1 MILSN
6 LDTVGFTQT
15 IRGDGMRMYQLIVK
29 KGIGGHQ
36 RAYKGRTDEW
46 LTPPGIVSSLGP
58 FYLDPCSPINRP
70 WSTAKHHFT
79 VEDDGLSKEWS
90 GRVWLNPP
98 YGPETGKWLQKLAE
112 HGDGIALIF
121 ARTETDMFHKWVWQK
136 ANSILFLRGRLHFY
150 NVLGERSK
158 FNAGG
163 PSVLVA
169 YGSNNAE
176 RLKESGID
184 GHFVKVNDV

>member
-1 MILSN
+1 M
-6 LDTVGFTQT
+6 
-15 IRGDGMRMYQLIVK
+15 

-46 LTPPGIVSSLGP
+46 LTPPEIVSSLGP
-58 FYLDPCSPINRP
+58 FDLDPCSPINRP
-70 WSTAKHHFT
+70 WSTANNHFT
-79 VEDDGLSKEWS
+79 VEDDGLSKEWN

-112 HGDGIALIF
+112 YGNGIALIF

-136 ANSILFLRGRLHFY
+136 ASALLFLRGRLHFY
-150 NVLGERSK
+150 NVSGERSK

-169 YGSNNAE
+169 YGDANAK

-184 GHFVKVNDV
+184 GHFCKVNDE